1 MSPKKTCFFFFKMT
15 PIVRK
20 KSSLVLKA
28 WLLKLDGINKYK
40 VVCQE
45 WSTCL
50 VMLKNDMLS

>member
-1 MSPKKTCFFFFKMT
+1 MSPKKTRFFFQNDSYCK
-15 PIVRK
+15 K
-20 KSSLVLKA
+20 KSPLVLKA